1 MPCHWLTRSLH
12 WSEVSTPMTNPL
24 DFTKVEA
31 LRRHMLLT
39 IQDMAELLG
48 VSRMTYYGWVQ
59 GKPMRKSNQVSVRQ
73 MLKRLLAVM
82 TEHGWPMPEVIAA
95 DQKRRK
101 ERLIE
106 LLNES

>member
-1 MPCHWLTRSLH
+1 M
-12 WSEVSTPMTNPL
+12 TPKPPL

-39 IQDMAELLG
+39 TQDMSELLG
-48 VSRMTYYGWVQ
+48 VSRMTYYGWVK
-59 GKPMRKSNQVSVRQ
+59 GKPLRKSNDEAVRT

-95 DQKRRK
+95 TQQQRK
-101 ERLIE
+101 ERLVAI
-106 LLNES
+106 LNQQ